1 MKTLAIL
8 AVIIGITGCST
19 SSSQYYEAVAAA
31 AQSNAAASQAK
42 FEALSKIAATGD
54 GQAASAAVMALALTQ
69 TPMVQP
75 IPQQSE
81 ALQWASI
88 LASPVT
94 SLGMMWMQSDSTKKM
109 AEYNS
114 QVDLARISADAN
126 TQQALYGSFVS
137 SNQITG
143 DVATAGMTAMGNV
156 DYTPFVD
163 GMVSL
168 GSAGIDG
175 AVDLGTAGFDSNV
188 AISTVGLNTA
198 NDLGVTGMNNLTNL
212 GAAGMLNLTNL
223 GAAGMS
229 NLTTLGQSG
238 ITGVLTM
245 GTAGLDGMQA
255 VSLGGLDALMAVD
268 ADNNDLYGTVWT
280 QYQQSIQSILNTI
293 PNCTATIAA
302 DGSQT
307 VVCN

>member
-8 AVIIGITGCST
+8 AVIIGISGCST

-54 GQAASAAVMALALTQ
+54 GQAASAAVMAMALTQ
-69 TPMVQP
+69 TSTIQP

-94 SLGMMWMQSDSTKKM
+94 SLGMMWMQTDSTKKM

-156 DYTPFVD
+156 DYTPFVN
-163 GMVSL
+163 GMVTLGTTGINSL
-168 GSAGIDG
+168 TDLGKAGFDANTSIATAG
-175 AVDLGTAGFDSNV
+175 LNSTVSLGTAGLNSTGNVGIAGINGLVTNTSNWLNYSSASNLVWKDIMATEQSGCV
-188 AISTVGLNTA
+188 ATA
-198 NDLGVTGMNNLTNL
+198 NAQNQIVVT
-212 GAAGMLNLTNL
+212 
-223 GAAGMS
+223 
-229 NLTTLGQSG
+229 
-238 ITGVLTM
+238 
-245 GTAGLDGMQA
+245 
-255 VSLGGLDALMAVD
+255 
-268 ADNNDLYGTVWT
+268 
-280 QYQQSIQSILNTI
+280 
-293 PNCTATIAA
+293 
-302 DGSQT
+302 
-307 VVCN
+307 CN